1 MDTLKRAI
9 GLPGATALVVGTI
22 IGSSVFVQASELTSL
37 VPHPVWVVLAWAVA
51 GVLTMIG
58 ALVCAELSSAYPRTG
73 GVYVFFKEI
82 YSPALGFIWG
92 WAMFWTMHS
101 GILAAIAMVFA
112 RYAGYFVELD
122 VTGSRLVAVSAILVL
137 SVVNFRGVT
146 FGANLQ
152 SFFTLVKVVAV
163 MAIMVL
169 GFALEGGPAPAAA
182 DVALAPVTFPNFLLA
197 VGAGLFAYGGWH
209 MVTYTAEETVD
220 PTRTIPRSLL
230 IGIVVVTLAYIGLNV
245 VYLKVLPLTSVMT
258 SSRVAADTFEVLI
271 GPGAAGVISALV
283 MFSSFGA
290 LNGIVLVGP
299 RVYYQMAQDG
309 LWFKFAGHLH
319 PVFRTPDRAI
329 IVQAVWSSV
338 LVMTGSYRA
347 LFTRVIY
354 TEWIFFAMLALGVV
368 IMRRR
373 AGYAPAWRMA
383 LVPAAPV
390 LFIIVS
396 LMIVV
401 NQIRVDVLSAAGG
414 LGIVAT
420 GFPAYYL
427 WARRR
432 A

>member
-1 MDTLKRAI
+1 VATLKRAI

-22 IGSSVFVQASELTSL
+22 IGSSIFVQASELTAL
-37 VPHPVWVVLAWAVA
+37 VPDPLLVVAAWAVA
-51 GVLTMIG
+51 GVITMIG

-73 GVYVFFKEI
+73 GVYIFFKEI
-82 YSPALGFIWG
+82 YSPSLGFVWG

-101 GILAAIAMVFA
+101 GILAAIATVFA
-112 RYAGYFVELD
+112 RYAGFFVPLGP
-122 VTGSRLVAVSAILVL
+122 TASRLVAVSAILVL
-137 SVVNFRGVT
+137 SAINYRGVS
-146 FGANLQ
+146 FGSSLQ
-152 SFFTLVKVVAV
+152 SAFTTVKVLAV
-163 MAIMVL
+163 FAIMVL
-169 GFALEGGPAPAAA
+169 GFSLFDGRPPAPEALGPA
-182 DVALAPVTFPNFLLA
+182 DVSFAKFLLA

-220 PTRTIPRSLL
+220 PTRTIPRALL
-230 IGIVVVTLAYIGLNV
+230 IGIVIVTISYIGLNV
-245 VYLKVLPLTSVMT
+245 VYLINLPIQTVI
-258 SSRVAADTFEVLI
+258 SSTRVAADTFEVLI

-309 LWFKFAGHLH
+309 LWFKFKGHLH
-319 PVFRTPDRAI
+319 PKFQTPDYAI
-329 IVQAVWSSV
+329 IVQAIWSSV

-354 TEWIFFAMLALGVV
+354 TEWIFFAMLALGVI

-373 AGYAPAWRMA
+373 RGYAPAWRMA
-383 LVPAAPV
+383 LVPLAPIF
-390 LFIIVS
+390 FIVIS

-401 NQIRVDVLSAAGG
+401 NQIRVDVASAAIG
-414 LGIVAT
+414 LAIVAT

-427 WARRR
+427 WHRK
-432 A
+432 

>member
-1 MDTLKRAI
+1 LATLKRAI

-22 IGSSVFVQASELTSL
+22 VGSSIFVQASELTAL
-37 VPHPVWVVLAWAVA
+37 VPDPVLVVLAWAVA
-51 GVLTMIG
+51 GIITMIG

-82 YSPALGFIWG
+82 YSPSLGFVWG

-101 GILAAIAMVFA
+101 GILAAIATVFA
-112 RYAGYFVELD
+112 RYAGFFVPLGP
-122 VTGSRLVAVSAILVL
+122 TASRLVAVSAILVL
-137 SVVNFRGVT
+137 SAINYRGVK
-146 FGANLQ
+146 FGSSLQ
-152 SFFTLVKVVAV
+152 SAFTLVKVLAV
-163 MAIMVL
+163 FAIMVL
-169 GFALEGGPAPAAA
+169 GFSLFDGQPPAPEAVAPA
-182 DVALAPVTFPNFLLA
+182 DVSFANFLLA

-220 PTRTIPRSLL
+220 PTRTIPRALL
-230 IGIVVVTLAYIGLNV
+230 IGIVIVTISYIGLNT
-245 VYLKVLPLTSVMT
+245 VYLINLPLNTVITST
-258 SSRVAADTFEVLI
+258 RVAADTFEVLI

-283 MFSSFGA
+283 MFSAFGA

-309 LWFKFAGHLH
+309 IWFKFKGHLH
-319 PVFRTPDRAI
+319 PEFQTPDYAI
-329 IVQAVWSSV
+329 IVQAIWSSV

-354 TEWIFFAMLALGVV
+354 TEWIFFAMLALGVI

-383 LVPAAPV
+383 LVPIAPIF
-390 LFIIVS
+390 FIVIS

-401 NQIRVDVLSAAGG
+401 NQIRVDVASAAMG
-414 LGIVAT
+414 LAIVAT

-427 WARRR
+427 WHRK
-432 A
+432 

>member
-1 MDTLKRAI
+1 MSTLKRAI
-9 GLPGATALVVGTI
+9 GLPAATALVVGTI
-22 IGSSVFVQASELTSL
+22 IGSSIFVQASELTTL
-37 VPHPVWVVLAWAVA
+37 VPHPVLVVLAWAVA
-51 GVLTMIG
+51 GVLTLIG
-58 ALVCAELSSAYPRTG
+58 ALVCAELSSAFPRTG

-82 YSPALGFIWG
+82 YSPTLGFIWG

-101 GILAAIAMVFA
+101 GILAAIATVFA
-112 RYAGYFVELD
+112 RYAGFFVPLD
-122 VTGSRLVAVSAILVL
+122 QTGSRLVAVSAIVVL
-137 SVVNFRGVT
+137 SVVNYLGVK
-146 FGANLQ
+146 FGSSLQ
-152 SFFTLVKVVAV
+152 SAFTLVKVLGVL
-163 MAIMVL
+163 AIMVV
-169 GFALEGGPAPAAA
+169 GFALSGSHELPVEPVVTGA
-182 DVALAPVTFPNFLLA
+182 VTFPNFLLA

-220 PTRTIPRSLL
+220 PTRTIPRALL
-230 IGIVVVTLAYIGLNV
+230 VGIIIVTFCYIGLNI
-245 VYLKVLPLTSVMT
+245 VYLMVLPIDKVMT
-258 SSRVAADTFEVLI
+258 STRVAADTFDTLI
-271 GPGAAGVISALV
+271 GSGAAGAISALV

-319 PVFRTPDRAI
+319 PKFQTPDRAI
-329 IVQAVWSSV
+329 IAQAVWASV

-373 AGYAPAWRMA
+373 PGYAPAWRMA
-383 LVPAAPV
+383 LVPAAPI
-390 LFIIVS
+390 LFIVVS

-401 NQIRVDVLSAAGG
+401 NQIRVDVASAAMG

-427 WARRR
+427 WRK
-432 A
+432 